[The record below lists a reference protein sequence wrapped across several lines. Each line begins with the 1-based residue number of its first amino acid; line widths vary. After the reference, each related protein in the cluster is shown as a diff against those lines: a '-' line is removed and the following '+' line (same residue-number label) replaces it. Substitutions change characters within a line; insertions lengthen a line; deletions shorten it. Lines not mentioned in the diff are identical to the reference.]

1 MLHPSNDY
9 KGVSSVIPKDMG
21 SSQTV
26 LAGLPPATI
35 MEIAQR
41 ALSFWTYQMSQQR
54 YV

>member
-9 KGVSSVIPKDMG
+9 KRVSPANRGDIHSP
-21 SSQTV
+21 QTV

-54 YV
+54 